1 VPGSPS
7 RLDSGLEVR
16 LRNWFD
22 RPYDDAISAARTC
35 YSPRVVYAEEVTE
48 KQRQSIGPL
57 TFFGGHHTVYQHA
70 TFEFALSG
78 LSRQVVWCFLHAFP
92 FYNSEQQSQ
101 RYVRLDAVQA
111 HVPPR
116 LAGEARVVYEAAV
129 ERAWAAYRE
138 LARRLEPVT
147 LRTLGELW
155 RLKDRQSVAFGRN
168 VA

>member
-1 VPGSPS
+1 MPGSPS

-35 YSPRVVYAEEVTE
+35 YSPRVVYAEEITE
-48 KQRQSIGPL
+48 KQRRSIGPL

-111 HVPPR
+111 
-116 LAGEARVVYEAAV
+116 
-129 ERAWAAYRE
+129 
-138 LARRLEPVT
+138 
-147 LRTLGELW
+147 
-155 RLKDRQSVAFGRN
+155 RN
-168 VA
+168 EDA